1 MTLRCWAVRSMT
13 PTARTCGADVMG
25 YPDINIRKAV
35 PELATCRFIFVLIPG
50 FSSLDLGAGLESLAA
65 ANAAEQSH
73 VFEWEIVSETGTTVE
88 SSSGMTVAVDS
99 PLPATSK
106 GDCIVI
112 CGPRESQ
119 QVVST
124 LLNAWL
130 RKAKRFG
137 ATLCGVGGG
146 ALILVKAGLA
156 EGHRLSTHWKLEHT
170 IAELY
175 ADIDPICSVFEECG
189 SIVTCAGGATT
200 LDLFSALIARNT
212 AAHTTS
218 QVADDLLCGTIRSA
232 SDRQTR
238 SDQCR
243 VGTRHEKLSKAIR
256 FIEDNLEDDLSPSI
270 VAEQVGLSTR
280 QLERLFLR
288 YLDASPKAYI
298 TALRLDR
305 ARNMLQQ
312 TQMRVID
319 VALACGFKSSSNF
332 SKLYRKQFSSSPHIE
347 KGTV

>member
-1 MTLRCWAVRSMT
+1 
-13 PTARTCGADVMG
+13 MG
-25 YPDINIRKAV
+25 YPEINIRKAAAE
-35 PELATCRFIFVLIPG
+35 PATRRFIFVLIPG

-65 ANAAEQSH
+65 ANAAERTP
-73 VFEWEIVSETGTTVE
+73 VFEWNIVSETGATVE
-88 SSSGMTVAVDS
+88 AASGMTVAVDS
-99 PLPATSK
+99 PLPATGK

-112 CGPRESQ
+112 CGPRDSQ

-137 ATLCGVGGG
+137 ATLCGIGGG

-156 EGHRLSTHWKLEHT
+156 DGHRLSTHWKLEHT

-175 ADIDPICSVFEECG
+175 SDIDPICSVFEECG
-189 SIVTCAGGATT
+189 SIVTCAGGAAT

-232 SDRQTR
+232 SVRQTR
-238 SDQCR
+238 SDHCR
-243 VGTRHEKLSKAIR
+243 VGTRHERLSKAIR
-256 FIEDNLEDDLSPSI
+256 LIEENLEADLSPSK
-270 VAEQVGLSTR
+270 VAKQVGLSTR

-288 YLDASPKAYI
+288 YLDTSPKAYI
-298 TALRLDR
+298 TLLRLSR

-319 VALACGFKSSSNF
+319 VAVACGFKSASHF
-332 SKLYRKQFSSSPHIE
+332 SRVYRKQFSSSPLLE
-347 KGTV
+347 TGTV